1 PLGGGILAAPSSEL
15 EARLPEVSST
25 VELAFRYLLTNPGIS
40 TCISGMTE
48 TSEVEMNAGIAS
60 NFQPLSEEEMEGVQK
75 VIAHY
80 EALSDPFC
88 TYCSYCKPCPR
99 NVDIPQILRVMN
111 VAKVYGLEEW
121 AINRYKQVKAFGWG
135 AERCVEC
142 GECIGKCPNA
152 IDIPERLKEALALL
166 EPAENP

>member
-1 PLGGGILAAPSSEL
+1 
-15 EARLPEVSST
+15 
-25 VELAFRYLLTNPGIS
+25 
-40 TCISGMTE
+40 
-48 TSEVEMNAGIAS
+48 MNAGIAS